1 MTTIGKYFTL
11 SDFDNMKFNPNIY
24 SLPESVLNTIAYLNK
39 NIEIPEF
46 TPYVSRSEPV
56 RSTTY
61 SSRPSDK
68 DMNANARRPSNNH
81 RNGGG
86 GNRNKPDTV
95 PTSED
100 WELMRSFKTTK
111 MEVKTGVEKTI
122 NDIRIHLNKMSAG
135 NYAKQRDTII
145 AEVRNYVECE
155 NANHEHIEKIASAIF
170 DIASGNKFF
179 SELYAELYRELVLNF
194 AVFADM
200 LQLFVSKFNETIE
213 NIEYIDSDKDYD
225 GFCRVTK
232 TNDKRKATTAFII
245 NVMKKG
251 LVSHQSVIDIL
262 CVFMNRV
269 LQYIDDP
276 DSIHQMEE
284 VTENIFLF
292 ISMCSTEFKTYAKW
306 SEYIVPFILHITQ
319 NPKEPNMSNRVLFKF
334 MDMVEFTK

>member
-24 SLPESVLNTIAYLNK
+24 SLSESVLNTIAYLNK

-61 SSRPSDK
+61 ASRPSDK
-68 DMNANARRPSNNH
+68 DVNTTRRPSNNH

-86 GNRNKPDTV
+86 GNRNKHDTA
-95 PTSED
+95 PTPED

-111 MEVKTGVEKTI
+111 MEVKTGVDKTI
-122 NDIRIHLNKMSAG
+122 NDIRIHLNKMSTS

-145 AEVRNYVECE
+145 TEIRTYVECE
-155 NANHEHIEKIASAIF
+155 NANNEHIEKIASAIF
-170 DIASGNKFF
+170 YIASGNKFF

-194 AVFADM
+194 AVFAEM
-200 LQLFVSKFNETIE
+200 LQVFVSKFNETIE

-251 LVSHQSVIDIL
+251 LVSQQLVLDIV
-262 CVFMNRV
+262 CVFMERI
-269 LQYIDDP
+269 LQYVSEP

-284 VTENIFLF
+284 VCENIFLF
-292 ISMCSTEFKTYAKW
+292 ISMCSTEFKTYPKW
-306 SEYIVPFILHITQ
+306 SEYIVPTILRITQ